1 MAQDVKD
8 FARKEVISLRRVVKG
23 SKLGKHISEDILI
36 PILERLDPMIELI
49 LDWIGWYLQEEIKHV
64 LATAKTGSD
73 RVYEVYMVN
82 PGNPW
87 GHRYLKIGEYTPSA
101 PGSPPF
107 SPDFGGMEVDVPP
120 SGNLLQSIIYEIRG
134 SSVVLGIKHSDT
146 PYHLYYKWGKLF
158 VGDKT
163 EPRSAS
169 VYGSILD
176 DPGYAHYR
184 PYFTQ
189 TIRQMK
195 HKIKKQFR
203 EVFKREVLT
212 ATKRP
217 TVQRAIEI
225 HFRWIGSE

>member
-36 PILERLDPMIELI
+36 PILERLDPMIDLI
-49 LDWIGWYLQEEIKHV
+49 LDWIGWYIQEEIKHV
-64 LATAKTGSD
+64 LATSKSSGGT
-73 RVYEVYMVN
+73 YEVYYVD
-82 PGNPW
+82 PGAAW
-87 GHRYLKIGEYTPSA
+87 GQKYTKIGEYTASA
-101 PGSPPF
+101 EGGPPH
-107 SPDFGGMEVDVPP
+107 SPDSMEDPDIPP
-120 SGNLLQSIIYEIRG
+120 SGTLLQSITYEIRG
-134 SSVVLGIKHSDT
+134 SSVVLGIKHKVT
-146 PYHLYYKWGKLF
+146 PYHLYFKYGKLF
-158 VGDKT
+158 VGEDT

-176 DPGYAHYR
+176 DPAYDHYR

-195 HKIKKQFR
+195 GKIKKQFR
-203 EVFKREVLT
+203 EVFKKEVQT

-217 TVQRAIEI
+217 TVRRAIEI
-225 HFRWIGSE
+225 HFRWIGNE